1 MKVLLVE
8 DETELR
14 RAIRQYLQDEGH
26 LVESATDFPS
36 AMEKAQL
43 HSYDA
48 VLVDITLPKGNGL
61 DIVRA
66 LRKAD
71 NACGIIIIS
80 AKGSLDDKVQGL
92 DLGADDYLAEPFHL
106 PELVARLRAL
116 VRRKQAKAQ
125 DSISIEALRI
135 VPDDR
140 LVEVDGARLGL
151 TGTEFD
157 LLHFLAVNKDRVLS
171 RSAILEHVW
180 GDLAERLDRDDFLY
194 AHIKNLRKKLAAQGC
209 DGLIKTVNGLGYR
222 MSERA

>member
-36 AMEKAQL
+36 AMGKAQL

-48 VLVDITLPKGNGL
+48 VLVDITLPHGNGL

-80 AKGSLDDKVQGL
+80 AKGSLDDKVSGL
-92 DLGADDYLAEPFHL
+92 DLGADDYLPKPFHL

-116 VRRKQAKAQ
+116 MRRKQAKAQ
-125 DSISIEALRI
+125 DAILIGSLRI

-140 LVEVDGARLGL
+140 LAEADGTRLDL

-209 DGLIKTVNGLGYR
+209 ADLIKTIYGLGYR
-222 MSERA
+222 MSDRA

>member
-1 MKVLLVE
+1 MKVLLIE

-26 LVESATDFPS
+26 LVESATDYPS

-43 HSYDA
+43 HNYDA
-48 VLVDITLPKGNGL
+48 VLVDITLPHGNGL
-61 DIVRA
+61 DIVHA

-80 AKGSLDDKVQGL
+80 AKGSLDDKVNGL
-92 DLGADDYLAEPFHL
+92 DLGADDYLPKPFHL

-125 DSISIEALRI
+125 DSITIGSLRI

-140 LVEVDGARLGL
+140 LAEADGSRLDL

-180 GDLAERLDRDDFLY
+180 GDLAERMDRDDFLY
-194 AHIKNLRKKLAAQGC
+194 AHIKNLRKKLVAHGC
-209 DGLIKTVNGLGYR
+209 ADLIKTVYGLGYR
-222 MSERA
+222 MSDRA

>member
-1 MKVLLVE
+1 MKVLLIE
-8 DETELR
+8 DEAELR
-14 RAIRQYLQDEGH
+14 RSIRQYLQDEGH

-36 AMEKAQL
+36 AMERAQL

-48 VLVDITLPKGNGL
+48 VLVDITLPHGNGL

-80 AKGSLDDKVQGL
+80 AKDSLDDKVNGL
-92 DLGADDYLAEPFHL
+92 DLGADDYLPKPFHL

-125 DSISIEALRI
+125 DSIAIGALRI
-135 VPDDR
+135 VPDER
-140 LVEVDGARLGL
+140 SALVDGASLEL

-180 GDLAERLDRDDFLY
+180 GDLAERMDRDDFLY
-194 AHIKNLRKKLAAQGC
+194 THVKNLRKKIAGAGC
-209 DGLIKTVNGLGYR
+209 ADLIKTVYGLGYR
-222 MSERA
+222 MSDRA